1 MQGTIME
8 RLQLQRR
15 AMAEKS
21 IQASIITSSDPHQ
34 SEYPATCWKY
44 REYLSGFTGSAGTLV
59 IGKDNA
65 GLWTDS
71 RYFLQAESELQGSG
85 IELFKAGLPDTPEI
99 KQWIYDQGYKSVG
112 VDGSVF
118 SADEASEL
126 EDYFSKK
133 EILFISDF
141 KPYESVWPNRPKM
154 PDGKLEVFSESYS
167 GETIA
172 SKISRVRSYLAETG
186 AQGMPISSL
195 DDIAW
200 LYNFRGSD
208 IEYNPVSIC
217 YAYVDMKKSYLFVR
231 SEKITPEFNQYMVEN
246 NIEISE
252 YEGFEDFISDLDNIA
267 LLFDKS
273 RNSYR
278 LLKCVPESCRIIN
291 KMCPVTL
298 FKARKNDIEI
308 AGFRESMKKDGAAL
322 VKFMKWLETETS
334 NKNSCKH
341 AYPDEWAAGE
351 KIAEFRK
358 EQEGYV
364 CESFAPIA
372 GFREHGAIVHYEAEN
387 TGSSVISGEGALL
400 LDLGAHYLTGTTDIT
415 RTIYLNGEPSR
426 KYKEDYACLLKGV
439 IALTKARFPEGT
451 RGTQLDVLAR
461 QFLWE
466 RGLNFLHGTG
476 HGIGHCL
483 YVHEG
488 PQSIRMN
495 ENPVR
500 LEPGMVTSNEP
511 GIYRAGEY
519 GIRLENAILVC
530 DDGSSSYGNFYS
542 FDTLT
547 LFPFDIRSIDSSLF
561 SNEELEWIN
570 NYHRKVFEEL
580 SPRLNEDETA
590 WLKEKTSEIYRYN

>member
-1 MQGTIME
+1 
-8 RLQLQRR
+8 
-15 AMAEKS
+15 
-21 IQASIITSSDPHQ
+21 
-34 SEYPATCWKY
+34 
-44 REYLSGFTGSAGTLV
+44 
-59 IGKDNA
+59 
-65 GLWTDS
+65 
-71 RYFLQAESELQGSG
+71 
-85 IELFKAGLPDTPEI
+85 
-99 KQWIYDQGYKSVG
+99 
-112 VDGSVF
+112 
-118 SADEASEL
+118 
-126 EDYFSKK
+126 
-133 EILFISDF
+133 
-141 KPYESVWPNRPKM
+141 
-154 PDGKLEVFSESYS
+154 
-167 GETIA
+167 
-172 SKISRVRSYLAETG
+172 
-186 AQGMPISSL
+186 
-195 DDIAW
+195 
-200 LYNFRGSD
+200 
-208 IEYNPVSIC
+208 
-217 YAYVDMKKSYLFVR
+217 
-231 SEKITPEFNQYMVEN
+231 
-246 NIEISE
+246 
-252 YEGFEDFISDLDNIA
+252 
-267 LLFDKS
+267 
-273 RNSYR
+273 
-278 LLKCVPESCRIIN
+278 
-291 KMCPVTL
+291 MCPVEL